1 MKTFKR
7 KEQLTLHYVIH
18 SGEKK
23 HVCSE
28 CGKGNYFF
36 NIQCNLIRIWL
47 KFFSIK
53 GFYRKDHLRKH
64 TRSHIARR
72 VKSEMTAQN
81 NGNNGNGNPQTGHSL
96 HTSSWGNPFK
106 DFW

>member
-23 HVCSE
+23 HICGE
-28 CGKGNYFF
+28 CG
-36 NIQCNLIRIWL
+36 
-47 KFFSIK
+47 K

-72 VKSEMTAQN
+72 VKSEMSAQQAAQN
-81 NGNNGNGNPQTGHSL
+81 NTNGGLAL
-96 HTSSWGNPFK
+96 HASSWVEQDHLK
-106 DFW
+106 DFS

>member
-23 HVCSE
+23 HVCGE
-28 CGKGNYFF
+28 CG
-36 NIQCNLIRIWL
+36 
-47 KFFSIK
+47 K

-72 VKSEMTAQN
+72 VKSEMSAQQSQ
-81 NGNNGNGNPQTGHSL
+81 NGNPVGLAL
-96 HTSSWGNPFK
+96 HATS
-106 DFW
+106 

>member
-28 CGKGNYFF
+28 CGKGKK
-36 NIQCNLIRIWL
+36 IKINLI
-47 KFFSIK
+47 
-53 GFYRKDHLRKH
+53 
-64 TRSHIARR
+64 
-72 VKSEMTAQN
+72 N
-81 NGNNGNGNPQTGHSL
+81 
-96 HTSSWGNPFK
+96 
-106 DFW
+106 

>member
-1 MKTFKR
+1 MWKRFESDDQQFSKNLQWTKKNDFFKSLNL
-7 KEQLTLHYVIH
+7 KKSLFL
-18 SGEKK
+18 EK
-23 HVCSE
+23 S
-28 CGKGNYFF
+28 
-36 NIQCNLIRIWL
+36 QSRSNLISL
-47 KFFSIK
+47 NLQ

-81 NGNNGNGNPQTGHSL
+81 ANGIGNPQSGLAMHSN
-96 HTSSWGNPFK
+96 SWGQQYK

>member
-23 HVCSE
+23 HVCNE
-28 CGKGNYFF
+28 CGKGEPTILNRKKTSPQLFTF
-36 NIQCNLIRIWL
+36 I
-47 KFFSIK
+47 S

-81 NGNNGNGNPQTGHSL
+81 GNAVGGTVNHQVGLAL
-96 HTSSWGNPFK
+96 HPNS
-106 DFW
+106 

>member
-23 HVCSE
+23 HICQE
-28 CGKGNYFF
+28 CN
-36 NIQCNLIRIWL
+36 
-47 KFFSIK
+47 K

-72 VKSEMTAQN
+72 VKSEMSGQTQPLLNNLNLNNITTTINDIVNNHAVPQN
-81 NGNNGNGNPQTGHSL
+81 
-96 HTSSWGNPFK
+96 SS
-106 DFW
+106 